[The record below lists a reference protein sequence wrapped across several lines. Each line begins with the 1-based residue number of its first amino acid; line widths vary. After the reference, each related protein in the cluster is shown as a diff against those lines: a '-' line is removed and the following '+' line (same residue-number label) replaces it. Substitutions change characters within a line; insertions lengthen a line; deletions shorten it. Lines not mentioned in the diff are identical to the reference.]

1 MLPWQPEM
9 EKKSRDTLM
18 DRFKQH
24 FNGFFLHVVHA
35 RFVESC
41 SGVAVGIRLEGVGID
56 DAFVEDDFVS
66 FGFFDG
72 F

>member
-1 MLPWQPEM
+1 MV
-9 EKKSRDTLM
+9 
-18 DRFKQH
+18 
-24 FNGFFLHVVHA
+24 FLHVVHV
-35 RFVESC
+35 RLVESC

>member
-1 MLPWQPEM
+1 MV
-9 EKKSRDTLM
+9 
-18 DRFKQH
+18 
-24 FNGFFLHVVHA
+24 FFLHVVHA

-41 SGVAVGIRLEGVGID
+41 SAVAVGIRLEGVGID